1 MNNHSFKKKVRIT
14 GLLKFETAVHIGSGK
29 EGELSTDMG
38 VLLEA
43 DGRPILPGSTLK
55 GSFRSCAERLAEH
68 LHLAACL
75 LDKSL
80 SQHANCVSGETDQ
93 AHRKQINESYKQ
105 LKTESEKYE
114 FILKNVCHICY
125 LFGSPLH
132 ASRIFFSDGILTGWS
147 GALQK
152 RDGVCIDRDTETARY
167 GAKFDY
173 EAVPAGAEFKIA
185 IDIENPEDSEL
196 ALIGAVLAEWKN
208 GFRLGGFTSRGLGKV
223 QFVQTAIT
231 QVDYTDSKQLKDYLI
246 QNIMTSADTV
256 LDDAL
261 KLRLAEG
268 GHHAEKID

>member
-1 MNNHSFKKKVRIT
+1 MINHSFKKKIRIT
-14 GLLKFETAVHIGSGK
+14 GLLKFETAFHIGSGR

-68 LHLAACL
+68 LDLSACL
-75 LDKSL
+75 LDNSL

-93 AHRKQINESYKQ
+93 GHRKHINESYKQ
-105 LKTESEKYE
+105 QKTESDKYK
-114 FILKNVCHICY
+114 FIQNNVCHVCY

-147 GALQK
+147 GSLQK

-173 EAVPAGAEFKIA
+173 EAVPAGAAFNIA
-185 IDIENPEDSEL
+185 IDIENPEDREL

-223 QFVQTAIT
+223 QLVQTAIL
-231 QVDYTDSKQLKDYLI
+231 QVDYSDSKQLKEYLI
-246 QNIMTSADTV
+246 QNTMTSADTV
-256 LDDAL
+256 LNDAL
-261 KLRLAEG
+261 ELHLAEG
-268 GHHAEKID
+268 GQHAEKID